1 MSLTKLEW
9 VQLDDR
15 MELSGPTEEDS
26 HYIADTCGANT
37 SAACQADMQAQ
48 VEAYQ
53 TSVNALK
60 AKVVPM

>member
-1 MSLTKLEW
+1 M
-9 VQLDDR
+9 QLDDS
-15 MELSGPTEEDS
+15 MKLSGPTEEDS

-37 SAACQADMQAQ
+37 SAACKADMQAQ
-48 VEAYQ
+48 VDAYQ

>member
-1 MSLTKLEW
+1 
-9 VQLDDR
+9 

-48 VEAYQ
+48 VDAYQ

>member
-1 MSLTKLEW
+1 M
-9 VQLDDR
+9 QLDDR